1 MTTRTTIRP
10 TDRTRRRRLSV
21 LGRRTA
27 ALLAVLTL
35 AQTAGTAGAVATPA
49 GPAAPA
55 VPARYAHQRLDWQP
69 CAQPAVLECATMT
82 VPRDW
87 HHPGKGADLTIAVSR
102 HRAGDP
108 ARRIGTLLTA
118 AGGPGGK
125 GLERPVE
132 FVKYAPELGA
142 AYDVVGFD
150 QRGVGRSTRAVC
162 QTPEEFQA
170 FFAGDFRD
178 DTPADRA
185 RVIAASRGFAADCE
199 RRSDGLLPHLT
210 TEQTARDLDL
220 LRALL
225 GERRVSYYG
234 PSYATMVGAYYATL
248 FPQRV
253 ERMVLDSVIG
263 FDGTWERFQ
272 QRLPMSFQR
281 RFEEDFLPWLAAR
294 DSTYHYGTTAAEAKA
309 RWEAR
314 RAALHEHPVVDGALT
329 IGPNQ
334 FDNGAIQGVYR
345 TNKGFTQLAGALAAL
360 DDLPNADPDARAN
373 AHRVFGEYLD
383 PEFLA
388 EYFAVTCNDTPWTR
402 DLSVWAERG
411 AESTARRP
419 LAGARTLAFSAVCAS
434 WPKSAAPRVRVTG
447 AGLPPTLM
455 LNSVHDPATPI
466 ESALSAHQAL
476 RGSRLVTVAGNGD
489 HGQYPGPNACVRSA
503 VESYLLAGTVPPGDL
518 TCPSPEAA

>member
-1 MTTRTTIRP
+1 MTTRTITL
-10 TDRTRRRRLSV
+10 TRTRRRFRLAA

-27 ALLAVLTL
+27 ALLAVVTL

-49 GPAAPA
+49 GPAAPG

-69 CAQPAVLECATMT
+69 CTEEAALQCATMT

-87 HHPGKGADLTIAVSR
+87 HHPGRGPDLTIAVSR
-102 HRAGDP
+102 HRASDP

-125 GLERPVE
+125 GLDRPAT
-132 FVKYAPELGA
+132 FVTHAPALGA

-150 QRGVGRSTRAVC
+150 QRGVGLSTHAVC

-185 RVIAASRGFAADCE
+185 RVIAASRGLAADCE
-199 RRSDGLLPHLT
+199 RRGEGLLPYLT

-225 GERRVSYYG
+225 GERRISYFG
-234 PSYATMVGAYYATL
+234 PSYATRIGAYYATL
-248 FPQRV
+248 FPRRV
-253 ERMVLDSVIG
+253 ERMVLDGNTG

-345 TNKGFTQLAGALAAL
+345 ANNGFTQLATALAAL
-360 DDLPNADPDARAN
+360 DDWPNAEPAGRATAR
-373 AHRVFGEYLD
+373 RVFGQYLD
-383 PEFLA
+383 PEFLT

-411 AESTARRP
+411 AENTARWP
-419 LAGARTLAFSAVCAS
+419 LAGARTLAFSAVCAA
-434 WPKSAAPRVRVTG
+434 WPAPTAPPVRVTG

-455 LNSVHDPATPI
+455 LNAVHDPATPI
-466 ESALSAHQAL
+466 EAARSAHQAL
-476 RGSRLVTVAGNGD
+476 RGSRLVTVTGNGD
-489 HGQYPGPNACVRSA
+489 HGQYPGPNPCVRA
-503 VESYLLAGTVPPGDL
+503 TVESYLLAGTVPPGDL
-518 TCPSPEAA
+518 TCPSPEAP

>member
-1 MTTRTTIRP
+1 MTTRTSTGTTHRTGRRP
-10 TDRTRRRRLSV
+10 RL
-21 LGRRTA
+21 GAFRRRTA
-27 ALLAVLTL
+27 ALLALVAL
-35 AQTAGTAGAVATPA
+35 AQATGAAGAVAAPA

-55 VPARYAHQRLDWQP
+55 VPARYAQQRLDWRP
-69 CAQPAVLECATMT
+69 CTEAAVLECATMT

-87 HHPGKGADLTIAVSR
+87 HRPGRGPDLAIAVSR
-102 HRAGDP
+102 HRASDP
-108 ARRIGTLLTA
+108 GRRIGTLLTA
-118 AGGPGGK
+118 VGGPGGK
-125 GLERPVE
+125 GLERPASLVRD
-132 FVKYAPELGA
+132 APALGA

-162 QTPEEFQA
+162 QTPEEFRA

-234 PSYATMVGAYYATL
+234 PSYATRIGAYYATL

-253 ERMVLDSVIG
+253 ERMVLDSVTG

-294 DSTYHYGTTAAEAKA
+294 DTTYHYGTTAAGAKA

-314 RAALHEHPVVDGALT
+314 RAALREHPVVDGPLT

-334 FDNGAIQGVYR
+334 LDSGAIQVLYR
-345 TNKGFTQLAGALAAL
+345 ADNFPRLATALAAL
-360 DDLPNADPDARAN
+360 DDWPNAGPAARAT
-373 AHRVFGEYLD
+373 ARRIFGEYLD

-388 EYFAVTCNDTPWTR
+388 EYFAVICNDTPWTR
-402 DLSVWAERG
+402 DLSVWADRG
-411 AESTARRP
+411 AENTARLP

-434 WPKSAAPRVRVTG
+434 WPAPTAPPVRVTG

-466 ESALSAHQAL
+466 EAALAAHRAL
-476 RGSRLVTVAGNGD
+476 RGSRLVTVTGNGD
-489 HGQYPGPNACVRSA
+489 HGQYPGPNPCVRST
-503 VESYLLAGTVPPGDL
+503 VESYLLAAAVPPGDL
-518 TCPSPEAA
+518 TCPSPEVA